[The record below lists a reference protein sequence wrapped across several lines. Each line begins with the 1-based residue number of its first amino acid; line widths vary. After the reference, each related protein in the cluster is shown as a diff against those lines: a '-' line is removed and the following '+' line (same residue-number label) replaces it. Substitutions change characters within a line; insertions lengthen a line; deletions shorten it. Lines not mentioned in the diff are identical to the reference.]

1 MKLKDLPNHHAVLLV
16 SNERETVGGA
26 LFEEL
31 QMVSIAHR
39 FFNHKILDIDMARNI
54 ISWAQTPYNEEK
66 IALISFNTI
75 GLEAQNALL
84 KMLEEPRAGVRFIL
98 LTSNKKN
105 IIDTVLSRVLT
116 VEKNQV
122 VEMLREAENF
132 ISTRHD
138 LRMKIPYV
146 VEILSRVEKIN
157 NKERKDKEMLRIFI
171 LNLVSVLNNMNAE
184 QKYVHETIEVAS
196 YVADSSSSGKALLE
210 YLSLLLP
217 QSSV

>member
-16 SNERETVGGA
+16 SNERDTTGIA

-31 QMVSIAHR
+31 QKISIAHR
-39 FFNHKILDIDMARNI
+39 FFNHKILDIDMARNV

-84 KMLEEPRAGVRFIL
+84 KMLEEPRNGVRFIL

-105 IIDTVLSRVLT
+105 LIDTVLSRLYT
-116 VEKNQV
+116 VEKQLNEEV
-122 VEMLREAENF
+122 LTNAENF

-138 LRMKIPYV
+138 LRMKLPHVID
-146 VEILSRVEKIN
+146 ILSRVEKIN
-157 NKERKDKEMLRIFI
+157 GRERKDKEILRIFI
-171 LNLVSVLNNMNAE
+171 LSLVTVLRNINAKP
-184 QKYVHETIEVAS
+184 KYIKETIEVAS
-196 YVADSSSSGKALLE
+196 YVADPSSSGKALLE